1 MQAGDTASSLITKNL
16 NQPLDLDDLQ
26 GVRISAPAG
35 KAVLEHEP
43 TETSP
48 DNAIATVGYVKTTSG
63 KVKKVNNISP
73 DANGNVNVGTV
84 KSVNGTSPDVNGN
97 VAISIPSGS
106 VKSVDNVGPDN
117 SGNVSLG
124 AVRVVDVETRGTTVS
139 QQGAYSKYV
148 CPTAH
153 GHREVDITVN
163 SYTSLQT
170 WIAGNYAWGQIPTY
184 ADYLVI
190 SKGFL
195 KGLTVDGHAATRDAS
210 NNSVV
215 SFGLAANKWLKSDGN
230 GHITYTNDTPV
241 ALPSGTTGQST
252 TVTVLTGLSWNGSQ
266 IVANR
271 SNLTYTNGCLTG
283 VSGTSNLTINTV
295 AYS

>member
-26 GVRISAPAG
+26 GVRLSAPVG

-48 DNAIATVGYVKTTSG
+48 SNAIATVGYVNNNTG

-84 KSVNGTSPDVNGN
+84 KSVNGSNPDVNGN
-97 VAISIPSGS
+97 VVISIPSGS

-124 AVRVVDVETRGTTVS
+124 AVRSIDVETRGTTVNQS
-139 QQGAYSKYV
+139 STYTRYV

-153 GHREVDITVN
+153 GHRSQDVSVN
-163 SYTSLQT
+163 GFETLYNWVSGQF
-170 WIAGNYAWGQIPTY
+170 AWGNNHTY
-184 ADYLVI
+184 VDYLLNNVGME
-190 SKGFL
+190 KN
-195 KGLTVDGHAATRDAS
+195 LTVDGHAATVDA
-210 NNSVV
+210 NKNSVV

-230 GHITYTNDTPV
+230 GHITYTNDTPIS
-241 ALPSGTTGQST
+241 LPSGTTGQSGT
-252 TVTVLTGLSWNGSQ
+252 WTVVTGLSWNGS
-266 IVANR
+266 
-271 SNLTYTNGCLTG
+271 
-283 VSGTSNLTINTV
+283 
-295 AYS
+295 